1 MNARRAPSLTR
12 GLVRWAGLLG
22 LAALLAMV
30 LLAYRLLQ
38 DPTLEALSGEARA
51 VRLLSALLAGAA
63 LVWMLLLGVA
73 ALLAARLHRRLEL
86 LRRGADRMADG
97 ELELQLP
104 LERLPLELAL
114 LGASLQRLARGLS
127 RQARAEEGRRRE
139 LDALLAGLR
148 DGVLALDRTGRVQA
162 CNPAARRLLGLPH
175 HTQGARLADLGV
187 PPLLLDVVG
196 EGWSEGEWELENSR
210 GAARELRVHT
220 LPLPASPG
228 WTGERLLVVLSD
240 VTSLNQVERL
250 RREFVSNV
258 SHELKTP
265 VTAIR
270 GYSELL
276 REGEDLP
283 ATATR
288 FLEVIDRQARRLD
301 AIIDDLLDLSRLER
315 QQREDAPAREPVELD
330 SLLRECA
337 DDHRIQATEAGVE
350 LQTERQPGTPAR
362 VLAHRPL
369 LQRALANLVGNA
381 IRYGGADH
389 VVRLTA
395 RRDRRMP
402 DHVLLEVAD
411 QGPGIPAEHLPRLF
425 ERFYVVDKARSRELG
440 GTGLGLAIVK
450 HAMGVMGGEAGV
462 FSVEG
467 EGSTFWLRLPAA
479 E

>member
-1 MNARRAPSLTR
+1 MKVRRAPSLTR
-12 GLVRWAGLLG
+12 GLVRSAGLL
-22 LAALLAMV
+22 ALLAV
-30 LLAYRLLQ
+30 LWMTIHAHRLEL
-38 DPTLEALSGEARA
+38 DPALVGLEGEARA
-51 VRLLSALLAGAA
+51 DHMLADLLAGAA
-63 LVWMLLLGVA
+63 LAWVLVVAVA
-73 ALLAARLHRRLEL
+73 ALLAVGLRKRLDL
-86 LRRGADRMADG
+86 LRQGADRMADG
-97 ELELQLP
+97 ELDLHLP

-127 RQARAEEGRRRE
+127 HQARAEEGRRRE

-148 DGVLALDRTGRVQA
+148 DGVLALDRGGRVQA
-162 CNPAARRLLGLPH
+162 CNPAARRLLDLPH

-187 PPLLLDVVG
+187 PPLLLELLEDA
-196 EGWSEGEWELENSR
+196 WTEGEWELENPR

-276 REGEDLP
+276 REDTEMP
-283 ATATR
+283 AGSGR
-288 FLEVIDRQARRLD
+288 YLEVIDRQARRLD
-301 AIIDDLLDLSRLER
+301 AIIDDLLDISRLER
-315 QQREDAPAREPVELD
+315 QRREDPPALEPVLLD
-330 SLLRECA
+330 ELLRECA
-337 DDHRIQATEAGVE
+337 DDQRIQAAQARVE
-350 LQTERQPGTPAR
+350 LVVERAPGTPAGA
-362 VLAHRPL
+362 LAHRPL

-381 IRYGGADH
+381 IRYGGPDH
-389 VVRLTA
+389 VVRLGA
-395 RRDRRMP
+395 RRDRRLP
-402 DHVLLEVAD
+402 DHVLLEVVD
-411 QGPGIPAEHLPRLF
+411 QGPGIPAEHLPRIF

-450 HAMGVMGGEAGV
+450 HAMAVMDGEAGV
-462 FSVEG
+462 FSIEG